1 MSQHDVCWFP
11 KGQKVMFFRDEAI
24 ICIILFVKHSSLL
37 WDQDCFKYYA
47 INSYQLLCMTHSL
60 WKKIKQE
67 PWKNLWNDSQV
78 SRATGNSNINPKV
91 ENRQL
96 CLVKCKS
103 KWFIGKI
110 KIVLEKKYESRRKG
124 QESATFFKVAEDTVV
139 LIYIR
144 LLFLYARILLSA
156 FKRCLQLNLRE
167 NIQIK
172 IHYSGAQLKKHFR
185 FNVKLKVAQLVKNL
199 PAMQETLVWFRG
211 WKDPLEKG

>member
-11 KGQKVMFFRDEAI
+11 RGQKVMFFRDEAI

-47 INSYQLLCMTHSL
+47 INCYQLLCMTHSL

-91 ENRQL
+91 ENRHL
-96 CLVKCKS
+96 GLVKCKS

-110 KIVLEKKYESRRKG
+110 KNCFRKKKMKAGERDK
-124 QESATFFKVAEDTVV
+124 KV
-139 LIYIR
+139 
-144 LLFLYARILLSA
+144 LLSS
-156 FKRCLQLNLRE
+156 RLQRTLLYWY
-167 NIQIK
+167 I
-172 IHYSGAQLKKHFR
+172 SGCCFCIPESCYQHLKEVY
-185 FNVKLKVAQLVKNL
+185 N
-199 PAMQETLVWFRG
+199 
-211 WKDPLEKG
+211 